1 MPFFWKKE
9 DNVEKMMSRYFERCD
24 NCFQMFEKASGVF
37 FDTGQGAA
45 FEAAVQ
51 KAHEAESAA
60 DDMRREIELTLYGK
74 ALLPDSRGDLLG
86 LLEAFDR
93 LPNMAETVLFALRC
107 QRIELPQDLVPQ
119 YKRLVD
125 INLQSYYLCRRAV
138 DALLSNPKVTLHAT
152 KEVDEKESESD
163 RVEREM
169 LCQIFDSADY
179 DTGRKL
185 LLKDLI
191 LLIGGIS
198 DRAEAVADRIG
209 IVAIKRQI

>member
-9 DNVEKMMSRYFERCD
+9 DSIEKMLSRYFERCD
-24 NCFQMFEKASGVF
+24 ICFQMSEKAFGAF
-37 FDTGQGAA
+37 FDTGQGEA
-45 FEAAVQ
+45 FEAAIQ

-60 DDMRREIELTLYGK
+60 DDLRREIELTLYGK
-74 ALLPDSRGDLLG
+74 ALLPDSRGDVLG

-93 LPNMAETVLFALRC
+93 LPNMVETALFALRC
-107 QRIELPQDLVPQ
+107 QRIELPGDLVPL
-119 YKRLVD
+119 YKRLVE

-138 DALLSNPKVTLHAT
+138 DALFSNPKITLHAT

-163 RVEREM
+163 RTEREII
-169 LCQIFDSADY
+169 CQIFEKPEIS
-179 DTGRKL
+179 TGQKL

>member
-9 DNVEKMMSRYFERCD
+9 DSVEKMLSRYFERCD
-24 NCFQMFEKASGVF
+24 TCFQMSEKAFSVF
-37 FDTGQGAA
+37 FDTGQGEA
-45 FEAAVQ
+45 FEAAIQ

-60 DDMRREIELTLYGK
+60 DDLRREIELTLYGK
-74 ALLPDSRGDLLG
+74 ALLPDSRGDVLG
-86 LLEAFDR
+86 LLESFDR
-93 LPNMAETVLFALRC
+93 LPNMVETALFALRC
-107 QRIELPQDLVPQ
+107 QRIELPQDLKPL

-138 DALLSNPKVTLHAT
+138 DALLSNPKITLHAT

-163 RVEREM
+163 RIEREIM
-169 LCQIFDSADY
+169 CQIFDTPDI
-179 DTGRKL
+179 DTGQKL